1 MMSQMP
7 GFLPYD
13 DMAVFI
19 LFTCNAQKEYSSM
32 RLAAATTN
40 PKTLYAIVGDSILK
54 GDMGYG
60 GQSKEAGLE
69 LYIRDYLFGEVDF
82 GRLDYG
88 FVEQRKNEITLDE
101 ENEKPYEKM
110 HQLLLSAE
118 EGCDSPFDVTEQF
131 IREFYDKEPFPAL
144 GDGYCPLEGID
155 DERLRWIT
163 DSALSWASS
172 MYHGEELY
180 QFLRDIIGMR
190 NDEITQAGFDLQDY
204 YEADLDLDDTHGAG
218 EEDEFDEER

>member
-13 DMAVFI
+13 DMAFFI
-19 LFTCNAQKEYSSM
+19 LFTCNSHKEYSSM

-40 PKTLYAIVGDSILK
+40 PQTLYAIVGDSILK

-82 GRLDYG
+82 GRLDCG

-101 ENEKPYEKM
+101 ENKTPYEKM

-118 EGCDSPFDVTEQF
+118 EECDSPFDVTEQF
-131 IREFYDKEPFPAL
+131 IREFYDKEPFPA
-144 GDGYCPLEGID
+144 DGYCPLEGID

-180 QFLRDIIGMR
+180 QFLRDTIGMR

-204 YEADLDLDDTHGAG
+204 YEDTPEDGVYDAG
-218 EEDEFDEER
+218 ELDEDLEL

>member
-13 DMAVFI
+13 DTAVFI
-19 LFTCNAQKEYSSM
+19 LFTCNAHKEYSSM
-32 RLAAATTN
+32 RLAATTTN
-40 PKTLYAIVGDSILK
+40 PKTLYAIVGDNILR

-60 GQSKEAGLE
+60 GQSREAGLE

-82 GRLDYG
+82 GRLDCG

-101 ENEKPYEKM
+101 ENETPYEKM

-118 EGCDSPFDVTEQF
+118 EECDSPFDVTEQF
-131 IREFYDKEPFPAL
+131 IREFYDKEPFPA
-144 GDGYCPLEGID
+144 DGYCPLEGID

-180 QFLRDIIGMR
+180 QFLRDTIGMK

-204 YEADLDLDDTHGAG
+204 YEDTLEDGVYDAG
-218 EEDEFDEER
+218 ELDEDLEL

>member
-13 DMAVFI
+13 DTAVFI
-19 LFTCNAQKEYSSM
+19 LFTCNAHKEYSSM

-82 GRLDYG
+82 GRLDCG

-101 ENEKPYEKM
+101 ENKTPYEKM

-118 EGCDSPFDVTEQF
+118 EECDSPFDVTEQF
-131 IREFYDKEPFPAL
+131 IREFYDKEPFPV
-144 GDGYCPLEGID
+144 DGYCPLEGID

-180 QFLRDIIGMR
+180 QFLRDTIGMK

-204 YEADLDLDDTHGAG
+204 YEDTLEDGVYDAG
-218 EEDEFDEER
+218 ELDEDLEL